1 MPTSSETANELLH
14 VKDVPQERLVLFDGH
29 SIAYRSF
36 YAIRDLTTRDG
47 AAVNAVYGFWR
58 FLTKIMRDFPSQY
71 VAVAFDAG
79 GVTFRH
85 EMYPDYKANRQEM
98 PSDLASQLPIIQELL
113 TLLGI
118 RIIFERGVEA
128 DDIMGS
134 IALKAAAHDLPVLI
148 VTSDK
153 DLAQLVDE
161 RINLVRPSG
170 RGASGGAEIVDTN
183 GVRERFGVEPGQIV
197 DYLSLIGDT
206 SDNVP
211 GVPSIGPK
219 TAVKLLA
226 EYGSLD
232 QLIAHADQLRNAR
245 IRDKLKE
252 HTEDA
257 LLARRLVT
265 LDSQIAVGDVP
276 QDYVLEKVDVGGL
289 GDLLTKL
296 NFSSVLRDLS
306 LEPSSTKT
314 GSKQE
319 TQGRK
324 AEYRTILTE
333 NELTA
338 LVSEISRCDEISL
351 DLETTSVDPMRAR
364 IVGIAIS
371 PRPYVGYYI
380 PVGHDYLGAPTQL
393 KLETVLAALRPAI
406 EGERPRLIGQ
416 NIKYDL
422 VVIYRNG
429 LHPRGVSFDAMIA
442 SHLISPEER
451 RHNLERIAKTY
462 LNYSML
468 SYTELAGKN
477 GKISQVPVEK
487 ATFYASEDA
496 EIVFRVKE
504 QLVAG
509 LERVGATRL
518 FGEVEVPLVSVLA
531 RMEKNGILVDK
542 DVLAVQG
549 RDLRARLAVIENDL
563 YEIAGETFNPNS
575 PKQVATI
582 LFDHIGLPVIEKKK
596 TGPSTSARVLSELA
610 VQHPLPGKLIEY
622 RELQKLLTTYIE
634 RLPEA
639 INPDT
644 GRIHT
649 SFHQTSTA
657 TGRLSSSDPNLQN
670 IPTRTE
676 VGDRIRRAFVSP
688 DGSLLIGADYSQ
700 IEIRLL
706 AHLSEDEHL
715 ISAFVEG
722 KDLHRITASRIFAIP
737 EDKVTGKL
745 RNAAKRINFGII
757 YGISP
762 FGLARELGISREEAK
777 AYIDRFFAAYPQARS
792 YMDRMVEE
800 ATKKGY
806 AETILGRRRMLPQLS
821 EKNVTARNFAKR
833 NAVNTPIQ
841 GSAADLIKLAMLKLD
856 RLIEEGTLK
865 AKMLLQI
872 HDELIFEAQ
881 TADISQA
888 SETIKKEMEGV
899 MDLRVPLEVK
909 VETGENWSQI

>member
-1 MPTSSETANELLH
+1 MPTSSVTANELLQ
-14 VKDVPQERLVLFDGH
+14 VKGAPQKRIVLFDGH

-36 YAIRDLTTRDG
+36 YAIRDLTTPDG

-79 GVTFRH
+79 GPTFRH
-85 EMYPDYKANRQEM
+85 EMYEQYKANRQEM
-98 PSDLASQLPIIQELL
+98 PTDLSSQLPVIQEMLK
-113 TLLGI
+113 LLGI
-118 RIIFERGVEA
+118 KIIYERGVEA

-134 IALKAAAHDLPVLI
+134 IALKAAASELPVLI

-153 DLAQLVDE
+153 DLAQLVDD

-170 RGASGGAEIVDTN
+170 RGATGGVEILDTS
-183 GVRERFGVEPGQIV
+183 GVRDRFGVEPEQIV

-232 QLIAHADQLRNAR
+232 NLISQADELRNAR

-252 HTEDA
+252 HTQDA

-265 LDSQIAVGDVP
+265 LDPKISVGEVPEDYGLRAVD
-276 QDYVLEKVDVGGL
+276 LGGL
-289 GDLLTKL
+289 GDLLSKL
-296 NFSSVLRDLS
+296 NFSSVMKS
-306 LEPSSTKT
+306 IALEPSSSKPE
-314 GSKQE
+314 GSNE
-319 TQGRK
+319 AESRK
-324 AEYRTILTE
+324 AEYRAIMTE
-333 NELTA
+333 DEFA
-338 LVSEISRCDEISL
+338 GLVDEISKCDEISI
-351 DLETTSVDPMRAR
+351 DLETTSIDPMRAR

-380 PVGHDYLGAPTQL
+380 PVGHDYLGAPEQL
-393 KLETVLAALRPAI
+393 NLQMVLSALHPYI
-406 EGERPRLIGQ
+406 EGEQPRLIGQ

-422 VVIYRNG
+422 IILYRNG
-429 LHPRGVSFDAMIA
+429 LHPRGISFDAMIA
-442 SHLISPEER
+442 SHLISPEQR
-451 RHNLERIAKTY
+451 RHNLEEIAKNY
-462 LNYSML
+462 LGYNML

-477 GKISQVPVEK
+477 GKIEQVPVDK

-504 QLVAG
+504 KLVAG
-509 LERVGATRL
+509 LKHVGATKL
-518 FGEVEVPLVSVLA
+518 FEEVEVPLVSVLA
-531 RMEKNGILVDK
+531 RMERNGILVDRN
-542 DVLAVQG
+542 VLAAQG

-575 PKQVATI
+575 PKQVANI
-582 LFDHIGLPVIEKKK
+582 LFDHLGLPVIEKGKS
-596 TGPSTSARVLSELA
+596 GPSTSARVLSELA

-622 RELQKLLTTYIE
+622 RELQKLLTTYID

-676 VGDRIRRAFVSP
+676 VGDRIRRAFVAP
-688 DGSLLIGADYSQ
+688 EGSLLIGADYSQ

-706 AHLSEDEHL
+706 AHLSSDEHL
-715 ISAFVEG
+715 IAAFVEG
-722 KDLHRITASRIFAIP
+722 EDLHRITASRIFAVP
-737 EDKVTGKL
+737 EDKVTDRL

-762 FGLARELGISREEAK
+762 FGLARELGISREEAR
-777 AYIDRFFAAYPQARS
+777 AYIDRFFAAYPQARA
-792 YMDRMVEE
+792 YMDRMIEQ
-800 ATKKGY
+800 ATQKGY
-806 AETILGRRRMLPQLS
+806 AETILGRRRMLPQLA

-841 GSAADLIKLAMLKLD
+841 GSAADLIKLAMLSID
-856 RLIEEGTLK
+856 HLIEEGRLK

-872 HDELIFEAQ
+872 HDELIFEARGKEV
-881 TADISQA
+881 SEA
-888 SETIKKEMEGV
+888 SVIIKQEMEGV

-909 VETGENWSQI
+909 VETGHNWSEI

>member
-1 MPTSSETANELLH
+1 MTTSSLTANELLR
-14 VKDVPQERLVLFDGH
+14 VKGEPEERMVLFDGH

-47 AAVNAVYGFWR
+47 SPVNAVYGFLR
-58 FLTKIMRDFPSQY
+58 FLTRIMRDFPSRY

-79 GVTFRH
+79 GSTFRH
-85 EMYPDYKANRQEM
+85 EMYEQYKANRQEM
-98 PSDLASQLPIIQELL
+98 PTDLSTQLPVIQEMLK
-113 TLLGI
+113 LLGI
-118 RIIFERGVEA
+118 KVIFERGVEA
-128 DDIMGS
+128 DDILGS
-134 IALKAAAHDLPVLI
+134 IALKAAARELPVFI

-153 DLAQLVDE
+153 DLAQLVDD
-161 RINLVRPSG
+161 RIKLVRPAG
-170 RGASGGAEIVDTN
+170 RGSSGGVEVLDVD
-183 GVRERFGVEPGQIV
+183 GVRERFGVDPNQII

-219 TAVKLLA
+219 TAVKLLSQF
-226 EYGSLD
+226 GSLD
-232 QLIAHADQLRNAR
+232 ELISHVDELRNAR
-245 IRDKLKE
+245 TRDKLRE
-252 HTEDA
+252 HTQDA

-265 LDSQIAVGDVP
+265 LDPKIDVGDVP
-276 QDYVLEKVDVGGL
+276 DDYALGQVD
-289 GDLLTKL
+289 GDALSGLLTAL
-296 NFSSVLRDLS
+296 NFNSVLKDLS
-306 LEPSSTKT
+306 LKPSAAKADEDKDQD
-314 GSKQE
+314 G
-319 TQGRK
+319 GK

-333 NELTA
+333 AELA
-338 LVSEISRCDEISL
+338 GLVDEIGERDEISL
-351 DLETTSVDPMRAR
+351 DLETTSTDPMRAR
-364 IVGIAIS
+364 IVGISIS
-371 PRPYVGYYI
+371 TRPYVGYYI
-380 PVGHDYLGAPTQL
+380 PVGHDYLGAPQQL
-393 KLETVLAALRPAI
+393 SLKTVLSALRPAV

-422 VVIYRNG
+422 IVLYRNG

-442 SHLISPEER
+442 SHLISPEQR
-451 RHNLERIAKTY
+451 RHNLEQIAKNY
-462 LNYSML
+462 LGYDML
-468 SYTELAGKN
+468 SYSELAGKN
-477 GKISQVPVEK
+477 GKIAQVPVDK

-496 EIVFRVKE
+496 EIVYRLKE
-504 QLVAG
+504 KLVAG
-509 LERVGATRL
+509 LERVGATKL
-518 FGEVEVPLVSVLA
+518 FEEVEVPLVSVLA
-531 RMEKNGILVDK
+531 RMERNGILVDEQ
-542 DVLAVQG
+542 VLAKQG
-549 RDLRARLAVIENDL
+549 RDLRERLAVIEHDL

-575 PKQVATI
+575 PKQVANI
-582 LFDHIGLPVIEKKK
+582 LFDHLGLPVIEKGKS
-596 TGPSTSARVLSELA
+596 GPSTSARVLSELA

-676 VGDRIRRAFVSP
+676 VGDRIRRAFIAP
-688 DGSLLIGADYSQ
+688 DGSVLIGADYSQ

-706 AHLSEDEHL
+706 AHLSGDEHL

-722 KDLHRITASRIFAIP
+722 KDLHRMTASRIFAVP
-737 EDKVTGKL
+737 EDKVTDRL

-762 FGLARELGISREEAK
+762 FGLARELGISREEAR
-777 AYIDRFFAAYPQARS
+777 AYIDRFFAAYPQAKA
-792 YMDRMVEE
+792 YMERMVEE

-841 GSAADLIKLAMLKLD
+841 GSAADLIKLAMLKVD
-856 RLIEEGTLK
+856 DLIEEGSLK

-872 HDELIFEAQ
+872 HDELIFEAREED
-881 TADISQA
+881 AAEAREAIVA
-888 SETIKKEMEGV
+888 EMEGV
-899 MDLRVPLEVK
+899 MDLRLPLEVK
-909 VETGENWSQI
+909 AKTGRNWSEI

>member
-1 MPTSSETANELLH
+1 MPTSSVTANELLH
-14 VKDVPQERLVLFDGH
+14 VKDVPQKRIVLFDGH

-36 YAIRDLTTRDG
+36 YGIRDLTTRDG

-58 FLTKIMRDFPSQY
+58 FLAKILRDFPSQY

-79 GVTFRH
+79 GATFRH
-85 EMYPDYKANRQEM
+85 EMYADYKANRQEM
-98 PSDLASQLPIIQELL
+98 PSDLSSQLPIIQELL
-113 TLLGI
+113 KLLGVKV
-118 RIIFERGVEA
+118 IFERGVEA

-134 IALKAAAHDLPVLI
+134 IAIKAATQELPVLI

-170 RGASGGAEIVDTN
+170 RGATGGVEVLDTN

-232 QLIAHADQLRNAR
+232 QLIAHAGELRNAR

-257 LLARRLVT
+257 LLARRLVS
-265 LDSQIAVGDVP
+265 LDPKIAVGEVP
-276 QDYVLEKVDVGGL
+276 SDYTLGDVDVVGL

-296 NFSSVLRDLS
+296 NFSSVLRDIS
-306 LEPSSTKT
+306 LEPSPAKAE
-314 GSKQE
+314 SKQE

-333 NELTA
+333 DELTGF
-338 LVSEISRCDEISL
+338 VGEISRCDEISI
-351 DLETTSVDPMRAR
+351 DLETTSIDPMRAR

-380 PVGHDYLGAPTQL
+380 PVGHDYLGAPQQL
-393 KLETVLAALRPAI
+393 KLETVLASLRPFI

-422 VVIYRNG
+422 IILYRNG
-429 LHPRGVSFDAMIA
+429 LHPRGISFDAMIA

-451 RHNLERIAKTY
+451 RHNLERIAETY
-462 LNYSML
+462 LGYSML

-477 GKISQVPVEK
+477 GKISQVLVDK
-487 ATFYASEDA
+487 ASFYASEDA
-496 EIVFRVKE
+496 EIVFRVKDL
-504 QLVAG
+504 LVAG
-509 LERVGATRL
+509 LDRVGASRL
-518 FGEVEVPLVSVLA
+518 FDEVEVPLVSVLA
-531 RMEKNGILVDK
+531 RMEKNGILVDET
-542 DVLAVQG
+542 VLSAQG
-549 RDLRARLAVIENDL
+549 RDLRARLAIIESDL

-575 PKQVATI
+575 PKQVANV
-582 LFDHIGLPVIEKKK
+582 LFDHLGLPVIEKGKS
-596 TGPSTSARVLSELA
+596 GPSTSARVLSELA

-622 RELQKLLTTYIE
+622 RELQKLLTTYVD

-676 VGDRIRRAFVSP
+676 VGDRIRQAFVAP

-706 AHLSEDEHL
+706 AHLSGDENL
-715 ISAFVEG
+715 ISAFVNGE
-722 KDLHRITASRIFAIP
+722 DLHRITASRIFAIP

-762 FGLARELGISREEAK
+762 FGLARELGISREEAR
-777 AYIDRFFAAYPQARS
+777 AYIDRFFAAYPQARA
-792 YMDRMVEE
+792 YMDRMVED

-806 AETILGRRRMLPQLS
+806 AETILGRRRMLPQLA
-821 EKNVTARNFAKR
+821 ERNVTARNFAKR

-856 RLIEEGTLK
+856 LLIEGGTLK

-872 HDELIFEAQ
+872 HDELIFEAREDDVP
-881 TADISQA
+881 AA

-909 VETGENWSQI
+909 VETGHNWSEI

>member
-1 MPTSSETANELLH
+1 MTTSSKTANELLH

-58 FLTKIMRDFPSQY
+58 FLTKIVRDFPSQY

-98 PSDLASQLPIIQELL
+98 PTDLSSQLPIIQEMLS
-113 TLLGI
+113 LLGI
-118 RIIFERGVEA
+118 KIIFERGVEA
-128 DDIMGS
+128 DDILGS
-134 IALKAAAHDLPVLI
+134 IALKAGAHDLPVLI

-161 RINLVRPSG
+161 RINLVRPGG
-170 RGASGGAEIVDTN
+170 RGSSGGVEILDIN

-226 EYGSLD
+226 QFGSLD
-232 QLIAHADQLRNAR
+232 QIIARADQLRNAR

-252 HTEDA
+252 HIEDA

-265 LDSQIAVGDVP
+265 LDPQIAVGDVP
-276 QDYVLEKVDVGGL
+276 RDYALGDVDVGGL

-296 NFSSVLRDLS
+296 NFNSVLKDLS
-306 LEPSSTKT
+306 LEPSPTKT
-314 GSKQE
+314 ESKQE
-319 TQGRK
+319 TRGQK

-333 NELTA
+333 NELTT
-338 LVSEISRCDEISL
+338 LVSEIARCDEISI

-364 IVGIAIS
+364 IVGISIS

-380 PVGHDYLGAPTQL
+380 PVGHDYLGAPAQL
-393 KLETVLAALRPAI
+393 KLETVLAGLRPFI
-406 EGERPRLIGQ
+406 EGERQHLIGQ

-422 VVIYRNG
+422 IVLYRSD
-429 LHPRGVSFDAMIA
+429 LHPRGISFDAMIA
-442 SHLISPEER
+442 SHLINPEER
-451 RHNLERIAKTY
+451 RHNLERITETY
-462 LNYSML
+462 LGYNML

-477 GKISQVPVEK
+477 GKISQVPVDK
-487 ATFYASEDA
+487 ATFYAAEDA
-496 EIVFRVKE
+496 EIVYRVKD
-504 QLVAG
+504 LLIAG
-509 LERVGATRL
+509 LKRVGATKL
-518 FGEVEVPLVSVLA
+518 FEEVEVPLVSVLA
-531 RMEKNGILVDK
+531 RMEKNGILVDEK
-542 DVLAVQG
+542 VLSAQG
-549 RDLRARLAVIENDL
+549 RDLRERLAVIESDL
-563 YEIAGETFNPNS
+563 YEIAGEMFNPNS
-575 PKQVATI
+575 PKQIATV
-582 LFDHIGLPVIEKKK
+582 LFDHLGLPVIEKKK

-622 RELQKLLTTYIE
+622 RELQKLLTTYID

-762 FGLARELGISREEAK
+762 FGLARELGISREEAR

-800 ATKKGY
+800 AMKKGY

-856 RLIEEGTLK
+856 RLIEDGTLK

-881 TADISQA
+881 IADISQA

-899 MDLRVPLEVK
+899 MDLRVPLKVK
-909 VETGENWSQI
+909 VETGKNWSQI

>member
-1 MPTSSETANELLH
+1 MPISSVTANDLLH
-14 VKDVPQERLVLFDGH
+14 IKSAPQERVVLFDGH

-36 YAIRDLTTRDG
+36 YAIRDLTMPNG
-47 AAVNAVYGFWR
+47 APVNAVYGFWR

-79 GVTFRH
+79 GATFRH
-85 EMYPDYKANRQEM
+85 KMYEPYKANRQEM

-118 RIIFERGVEA
+118 KVIYERGVEA

-153 DLAQLVDE
+153 DLAQLVDDK
-161 RINLVRPSG
+161 INLVRPSG
-170 RGASGGAEIVDTN
+170 RGSSGGVEILDTS
-183 GVRERFGVEPGQIV
+183 GVRERFGVEPKQIV

-219 TAVKLLA
+219 TAVKLLSQF
-226 EYGSLD
+226 GSLD
-232 QLIAHADQLRNAR
+232 ELIARADELRNAR

-265 LDSQIAVGDVP
+265 LDPKISVGVVP
-276 QDYVLEKVDVGGL
+276 EDYALGQVDRNAL
-289 GDLLTKL
+289 RELLSKL
-296 NFSSVLRDLS
+296 NFSSVLKDIS
-306 LEPSSTKT
+306 IAPSSVKT
-314 GSKQE
+314 DEKKAPDAK
-319 TQGRK
+319 K
-324 AEYRTILTE
+324 AEYRAIMTE
-333 NELTA
+333 DELVK
-338 LVSEISRCDEISL
+338 LVDEIAQCDEISI
-351 DLETTSVDPMRAR
+351 DLETTSTDPMRAH

-371 PRPYVGYYI
+371 PCPYVGYYI

-406 EGERPRLIGQ
+406 EGELPRLIGQ

-422 VVIYRNG
+422 ILLYRNG

-442 SHLISPEER
+442 SHLIAPEQR
-451 RHNLERIAKTY
+451 RHNLEEIAKNY
-462 LNYSML
+462 LGYSML
-468 SYTELAGKN
+468 SYSDLAGKN

-518 FGEVEVPLVSVLA
+518 FSEVEVPLVSVLA

-549 RDLRARLAVIENDL
+549 RDLRERLAVIEHDL

-575 PKQVATI
+575 PKQVANI
-582 LFDHIGLPVIEKKK
+582 LFDHLGLPVIEKKK

-622 RELQKLLTTYIE
+622 RELQKLLTTYID

-676 VGDRIRRAFVSP
+676 VGDRIRRAFVAP

-722 KDLHRITASRIFAIP
+722 EDLHRITASRIFAVP
-737 EDKVTGKL
+737 EDKVTDKL

-777 AYIDRFFAAYPQARS
+777 AYIDRFFAAYPQTRA
-792 YMDRMVEE
+792 YMDHMIEQ
-800 ATKKGY
+800 ATRKGY

-821 EKNVTARNFAKR
+821 EKNLTARNFAKR

-841 GSAADLIKLAMLKLD
+841 GSAADLIKLAMLSID

-872 HDELIFEAQ
+872 HDELIFEAREEEV
-881 TADISQA
+881 SEA
-888 SETIKKEMEGV
+888 SVIIKEEMEGV
-899 MDLRVPLEVK
+899 MKLRLPLEVK
-909 VETGENWSQI
+909 VKTGHNWSEI

>member
-1 MPTSSETANELLH
+1 MPTSSKTANELLC
-14 VKDVPQERLVLFDGH
+14 VKDVLQERIVLFDGH

-36 YAIRDLTTRDG
+36 YGIRDLTTPDG
-47 AAVNAVYGFWR
+47 AAVNAIYGFWR

-79 GVTFRH
+79 GATFRH
-85 EMYPDYKANRQEM
+85 EMYPDYKGNRQEM
-98 PSDLASQLPIIQELL
+98 PTDLSSQLPIIQEML

-134 IALKAAAHDLPVLI
+134 IALKAAATGLSVLI

-153 DLAQLVDE
+153 DLAQLVDK

-170 RGASGGAEIVDTN
+170 RGASGGVEVVDTN

-232 QLIAHADQLRNAR
+232 QIIARANELRNVR

-276 QDYVLEKVDVGGL
+276 SDYALGDVDVNGL

-296 NFSSVLRDLS
+296 NFSSVLKDLS
-306 LEPSSTKT
+306 LESSPTKT
-314 GSKQE
+314 ESKHE

-333 NELTA
+333 DALTG
-338 LVSEISRCDEISL
+338 LVGEISRCDEISI
-351 DLETTSVDPMRAR
+351 DLETTSIDPMRAR
-364 IVGIAIS
+364 IVGISIS
-371 PRPYVGYYI
+371 PRPYEGYYI
-380 PVGHDYLGAPTQL
+380 PVGHDYLGAPVQL
-393 KLETVLAALRPAI
+393 KLEMVLASLRPFI
-406 EGERPRLIGQ
+406 EGEQPRLIGQ

-422 VVIYRNG
+422 IVLYRNG
-429 LHPRGVSFDAMIA
+429 LSPRGISFDAMIA
-442 SHLISPEER
+442 SHLINPEER
-451 RHNLERIAKTY
+451 RHNLERIAETY
-462 LNYSML
+462 LGYSML

-477 GKISQVPVEK
+477 GKISQVPVNK
-487 ATFYASEDA
+487 ASFYAAEDA
-496 EIVFRVKE
+496 EIVFRAKDI
-504 QLVAG
+504 LVAG
-509 LERVGATRL
+509 LERVGATHL
-518 FGEVEVPLVSVLA
+518 FDEVEVPLVSVLA
-531 RMEKNGILVDK
+531 RMEKNGILVDET
-542 DVLAVQG
+542 VLSAQG
-549 RDLRARLAVIENDL
+549 RDLRARLAIIESDL

-575 PKQVATI
+575 PKQVANI
-582 LFDHIGLPVIEKKK
+582 LFDHLGLPVIEKKK
-596 TGPSTSARVLSELA
+596 TGPSTSARVLGELA

-622 RELQKLLTTYIE
+622 RELQKLLTTYID

-676 VGDRIRRAFVSP
+676 VGDRIRRAFVAP

-706 AHLSEDEHL
+706 AHLSGDEQL
-715 ISAFVEG
+715 IAAFVEG

-762 FGLARELGISREEAK
+762 FGLARELGISREEAR

-806 AETILGRRRMLPQLS
+806 AETILGRRRMLPQLA

-856 RLIEEGTLK
+856 RLIEGGTLK

-872 HDELIFEAQ
+872 HDELIFEAHEDDVP
-881 TADISQA
+881 AA

-899 MDLRVPLEVK
+899 LDLRVPLEVK
-909 VETGENWSQI
+909 VETGRNWSQI

>member
-1 MPTSSETANELLH
+1 MPTSSLTANELLR
-14 VKDVPQERLVLFDGH
+14 VKGAPQERMVLFDGH

-36 YAIRDLTTRDG
+36 YAIRDLTAPSG
-47 AAVNAVYGFWR
+47 MAVNAIYGFWR
-58 FLTKIMRDFPSQY
+58 FLTRILRDFPSQY

-79 GVTFRH
+79 GATFRH
-85 EMYPDYKANRQEM
+85 EMYEPYKANRQEM
-98 PSDLASQLPIIQELL
+98 PADLSTQLPIIQEMLN
-113 TLLGI
+113 LLGI
-118 RIIFERGVEA
+118 KIIFERGVEA
-128 DDIMGS
+128 DDILGS
-134 IALKAAAHDLPVLI
+134 IALKAAARDLPVLI

-161 RINLVRPSG
+161 HINLVRPSG
-170 RGASGGAEIVDTN
+170 RGASGGVEILDTS
-183 GVRERFGVEPGQIV
+183 GVRERFGVEPAQIV

-226 EYGSLD
+226 QFGSLD
-232 QLIAHADQLRNAR
+232 ELIARAEDVRNVR

-252 HTEDA
+252 HTRDA

-265 LDSQIAVGDVP
+265 LDPKIAVGDVP
-276 QDYVLEKVDVGGL
+276 DDYALGQVDSNAL
-289 GDLLTKL
+289 GELLIKL
-296 NFSSVLRDLS
+296 SFSSVLKDIS
-306 LEPSSTKT
+306 IAPSSVKT
-314 GSKQE
+314 DEKQASDAE
-319 TQGRK
+319 K
-324 AEYRTILTE
+324 AEYRAIMTE
-333 NELTA
+333 DELA
-338 LVSEISRCDEISL
+338 KLVDEIAQCDEISI
-351 DLETTSVDPMRAR
+351 DLETTSTDPMRAQ
-364 IVGIAIS
+364 IVGLSIS
-371 PRPYVGYYI
+371 TRPYVGYYI
-380 PVGHDYLGAPTQL
+380 PVGHDYLGAPAQL
-393 KLETVLAALRPAI
+393 KLETVLSALRPMI

-422 VVIYRNG
+422 IVLYRNG

-442 SHLISPEER
+442 SHLINPEQR
-451 RHNLERIAKTY
+451 RHNLEEIAKNHLGY
-462 LNYSML
+462 DML
-468 SYTELAGKN
+468 SYSELAGKN
-477 GKISQVPVEK
+477 GKIAQVPVDR
-487 ATFYASEDA
+487 AAFYASEDA

-504 QLVAG
+504 ILVAG

-518 FGEVEVPLVSVLA
+518 FEEVEVPLVNVLA
-531 RMEKNGILVDK
+531 RMERNGILVDEK
-542 DVLAVQG
+542 VLAEQG
-549 RDLRARLAVIENDL
+549 RDLRERLTVIEHDL

-582 LFDHIGLPVIEKKK
+582 LFDHLGLPVIEKKK

-676 VGDRIRRAFVSP
+676 VGDRIRRAFIAP
-688 DGSLLIGADYSQ
+688 DGSVLIGADYSQ

-706 AHLSEDEHL
+706 AHLSGDENL

-722 KDLHRITASRIFAIP
+722 KDLHRMTASRIFAVP
-737 EDKVTGKL
+737 EDKVTDKL
-745 RNAAKRINFGII
+745 RSAAKRINFGII

-762 FGLARELGISREEAK
+762 FGLARELGISREEAR
-777 AYIDRFFAAYPQARS
+777 AYIDRFFAAYPQARA

-821 EKNVTARNFAKR
+821 EKNATARNFAKR

-856 RLIEEGTLK
+856 HLIEEGALK

-872 HDELIFEAQ
+872 HDELIFEAREED
-881 TADISQA
+881 APEAREAIVA
-888 SETIKKEMEGV
+888 EMEGV
-899 MDLRVPLEVK
+899 MDLRLPLEVK
-909 VETGENWSQI
+909 AKTGRNWSEI

>member
-1 MPTSSETANELLH
+1 MTTSSVTANELMH
-14 VKDVPQERLVLFDGH
+14 VKDTPQERIILFDGH

-36 YAIRDLTTRDG
+36 YAIRDLTTCDG
-47 AAVNAVYGFWR
+47 AAVNAVFGFWR
-58 FLTKIMRDFPSQY
+58 FLTRIMRDFPSQY
-71 VAVAFDAG
+71 VAAAFDAG
-79 GVTFRH
+79 GATFRH
-85 EMYPDYKANRQEM
+85 GLYPDYKANRQEM
-98 PSDLASQLPIIQELL
+98 PSDLSSQFPIIQELL
-113 TLLGI
+113 ALLGI
-118 RIIFERGVEA
+118 KVIFERGVEA
-128 DDIMGS
+128 DDILGS
-134 IALKAAAHDLPVLI
+134 IALKAAARELPVLI

-170 RGASGGAEIVDTN
+170 RGATGGVEILDTN
-183 GVRERFGVEPGQIV
+183 GVHDHFGVEPGQIV

-211 GVPSIGPK
+211 GVPAIGPK

-226 EYGSLD
+226 QFGSLD
-232 QLIAHADQLRNAR
+232 EIIARADELRNAR
-245 IRDKLKE
+245 TRDKLKE
-252 HTEDA
+252 HTADA

-265 LDSQIAVGDVP
+265 LDPRIAVGDVP
-276 QDYVLEKVDVGGL
+276 EDYELGKVDRGGL
-289 GDLLTKL
+289 GDLLARL
-296 NFSSVLRDLS
+296 NFSSVLKDLS
-306 LEPSSTKT
+306 LERSPTKT
-314 GSKQE
+314 E
-319 TQGRK
+319 TKKDTKEGK

-333 NELTA
+333 DELTA
-338 LVSEISRCDEISL
+338 LVDEISRRDEISI

-371 PRPYVGYYI
+371 SRPYVGYYI
-380 PVGHDYLGAPTQL
+380 PIGHDYLGAPTQL
-393 KLETVLAALRPAI
+393 KLETVLSALRPYI
-406 EGERPRLIGQ
+406 ERERPRLIGQ

-422 VVIYRNG
+422 IVLYRNG
-429 LHPRGVSFDAMIA
+429 LYPRGVSFDAMIA
-442 SHLISPEER
+442 SHLINPEER
-451 RHNLERIAKTY
+451 RHNLEQIAKTY
-462 LNYSML
+462 LGYSML

-477 GKISQVPVEK
+477 GKISQVPVDK
-487 ATFYASEDA
+487 ATFYAAEDA
-496 EIVFRVKE
+496 EIVFRVKGL
-504 QLVAG
+504 LVAG

-518 FGEVEVPLVSVLA
+518 FDEVEVPLVSVLA

-542 DVLAVQG
+542 RVLAAQG
-549 RDLRARLAVIENDL
+549 RDLRERLVIIENDL

-575 PKQVATI
+575 PKQVANI
-582 LFDHIGLPVIEKKK
+582 LFDHIGLPVIEKTK

-622 RELQKLLTTYIE
+622 RELQKLLTTYID

-644 GRIHT
+644 GCIHT

-676 VGDRIRRAFVSP
+676 VGERIRRAFVAP
-688 DGSLLIGADYSQ
+688 DGALLIGADYSQ

-706 AHLSEDEHL
+706 AHLSGDEHL
-715 ISAFVEG
+715 IAAFVERT
-722 KDLHRITASRIFAIP
+722 DLHRITASRIFAVP
-737 EDKVTGKL
+737 EEKVTDKL
-745 RNAAKRINFGII
+745 RSAAKRINFGII

-762 FGLARELGISREEAK
+762 FGLARELGISREEAS
-777 AYIDRFFAAYPQARS
+777 AYIDRFFAAYPQARV
-792 YMDRMVEE
+792 YMDHMVEQ
-800 ATKKGY
+800 ATQKGY

-841 GSAADLIKLAMLKLD
+841 GSAADLIKLAMLNLD
-856 RLIEEGTLK
+856 QLIERGTLK

-872 HDELIFEAQ
+872 HDELIFEALEDDVPG
-881 TADISQA
+881 AG
-888 SETIKKEMEGV
+888 ETIKREMEGV

-909 VETGENWSQI
+909 VQAGRDWSQI